1 MYPLWE
7 PLLTYQFQL
16 FTSFFLLSS
25 FWRWVHPK
33 SFDHC
38 VFSENPNPGTSQK
51 SASWSLWFVK
61 YVKDIRNTMAP
72 NKVLAKP
79 TSTCSGGKNAA
90 AVFSPGTVF
99 LCVFCY
105 VFWGKGNGKLATM
118 LSNTQKPPGDFVFET
133 VLKEQIPI
141 NNDHKNTPNNPWTSI
156 VLKMFPMQKGDLY

>member
-16 FTSFFLLSS
+16 NILLFTSF
-25 FWRWVHPK
+25 WKWVHPK
-33 SFDHC
+33 SFDLP
-38 VFSENPNPGTSQK
+38 VFNENRILELPKK

-79 TSTCSGGKNAA
+79 TSTCLAGGFYGGW
-90 AVFSPGTVF
+90 FSPGTVF
-99 LCVFCY
+99 LCVFCC
-105 VFWGKGNGKLATM
+105 FFGGKEMATSNNA
-118 LSNTQKPPGDFVFET
+118 LNTQKPPGDFVFET

-141 NNDHKNTPNNPWTSI
+141 SMTIKT
-156 VLKMFPMQKGDLY
+156 LQKILEHQHQSFWRCSQCKRVIFY